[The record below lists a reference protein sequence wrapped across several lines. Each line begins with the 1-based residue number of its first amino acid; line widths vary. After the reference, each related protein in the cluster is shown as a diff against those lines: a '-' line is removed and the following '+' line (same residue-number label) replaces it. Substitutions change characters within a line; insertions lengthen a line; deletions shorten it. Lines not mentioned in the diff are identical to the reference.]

1 MAGRSQHLE
10 QIMENQTRYNLN
22 AAIES
27 WRQELAAQANLTAEV
42 RRELETHLRDVIA
55 GFQQHGLN
63 DEESFWLARRRVGQP
78 QQLGEEFAKADP
90 AKIWRERIF
99 WTAVILLAIRLWSG
113 ISLAVLAIF
122 RTIATPYVL
131 NNYHFVSPFPD
142 WIRFYLPLPSNVDL
156 FYLLF
161 SPSSQMAFNLVSL
174 LPVVGIALLL
184 SRGKL
189 SQSFSWMQFF
199 FRSRRRFLFI
209 SVTLFSFYFL
219 LLANSLLRYESQP
232 NSPSLSLVITMNFIG
247 LLYPAT
253 LVAVIAWLM
262 PTQNRKTPKRA

>member
-1 MAGRSQHLE
+1 
-10 QIMENQTRYNLN
+10 MENQTRYDLN

-27 WRQELAAQANLTAEV
+27 WRQELAVQASLTAEV
-42 RRELETHLRDVIA
+42 RRELETHLRDAIT
-55 GFQQHGLN
+55 GFRQRGLN

-78 QQLGEEFAKADP
+78 PQIAEEFTKANP
-90 AKIWRERIF
+90 ATVWRERIF

-113 ISLAVLAIF
+113 ISLAVWAIY

-142 WIRFYLPLPSNVDL
+142 WIRFYLPLPSNIDL
-156 FYLLF
+156 FTLLF
-161 SPSSQMAFNLVSL
+161 SPSSQMVFNFLSL

-184 SRGKL
+184 SRGRL

-209 SVTLFSFYFL
+209 SATLFLFYFL
-219 LLANSLLRYESQP
+219 LLVNSFLRYP
-232 NSPSLSLVITMNFIG
+232 NEPNNPSLSLVITMNFIG
-247 LLYPAT
+247 LFYPGI
-253 LVAVIAWLM
+253 LVGLIAWLL
-262 PTQNRKTPKRA
+262 PPQNQKTPKRA